1 MLKIE
6 KKLIDF
12 VEKHMLSLMLLLVS
26 LLALYI
32 RRIPIWWNAED
43 VVAFYDIHDNGTQSY
58 LFHLLVRAV
67 QFLPLLPIHSIKWIS
82 VLGDFAVAVLCAWM
96 VRETAKTNAV
106 KWTFSYVMCIFS
118 PVLILRGVSWAQID
132 SVAVA
137 LFLMG
142 WILAERKKNAG
153 AAVLLLFSAVL
164 YPCMMIF
171 AAVLLWTMAKEKDT
185 KSRILLFSVPVVW
198 LLCCGLT
205 AIPVLSDVPA
215 GQAFLSGLESSVAWV
230 IYNPVTGQT
239 FATGLEAISE
249 IVIVL
254 GLPVSVIGGIILL
267 KRGKGKLACPAVM
280 IIHFLITVLY
290 GTRMFE

>member
-12 VEKHMLSLMLLLVS
+12 VEKHMLLLMLLLVS

-185 KSRILLFSVPVVW
+185 KSRILLFNVPVIW

-230 IYNPVTGQT
+230 IYNPVTGRT